1 MRGTSPIPPGTAD
14 PATLFPD
21 NSDMAWR
28 MLESMTDAF
37 QVFDAGWRIT
47 YMNPVARKF
56 FASHGLDP
64 DSMIGKHIWDDL
76 FPGARDTDSARQM
89 LRAMT
94 ERVPVAFENY
104 YEPWDS
110 WQFSRFDP
118 LPDGGLA
125 NYYQDIT
132 ARKRAEEAVRDSE
145 ERFRQLFELG
155 TLGRAITSPTK
166 GTLEVNDGFCRIVG
180 YDRAELLQMSWP
192 ELTHPDDLA
201 ADLEQFNRIL
211 AGEIDT
217 YSMEKR
223 WIRKDGT
230 VVDSLLWVNCV
241 RREDRAVDYFV
252 SQVQDITER
261 KRANQALRQSEE
273 RYRSLIGQVRDFAI
287 FSSDEYGVVKTWN
300 EGCQYVLGYAEE
312 EFIGLDTA
320 ELFTPEGRAVVVPVA
335 ELRQAAEAGT
345 AMIDQWMIAKGGRRF
360 FAMGAITAQRDHG
373 GQLIGFSS
381 VIRDVTAMKVFQDE
395 LVGHEESLQRM
406 VTERTGELQETTE
419 RLRISERMA
428 ALGTLAAGLGHDM
441 GNLLLPMDVRLGLLI
456 EADLPRELHEHVV
469 GIQKCARYLQRLS
482 SGLRLLAT
490 DPAHVESRGV
500 TELGRWWSDVRIILK
515 DVLPGG
521 VRFEDNVPEAES
533 WVGFGRTGLTQAVY
547 NLVQNA
553 ADAIK
558 EHGGSR
564 VSIRIESDPSDPW
577 ITIRVADDGPGM
589 PEEVARRC
597 MEPYFS
603 TKARGES
610 TGMGLSLV
618 HALVTGAGGQ
628 VEIQSAP
635 GQGTTISL
643 VLPRALP
650 KEHAQDA
657 SPDMAGAV

>member
-1 MRGTSPIPPGTAD
+1 MRLTSPTLPATAD
-14 PATLFPD
+14 PATLFPA
-21 NSDMAWR
+21 NMAWR
-28 MLESMTDAF
+28 MLESITDAF
-37 QVFDAGWRIT
+37 QVFDADWRIT
-47 YMNPVARKF
+47 YMNPAAKKF
-56 FASHGLDP
+56 FAAHGLDP
-64 DSMIGKHIWDDL
+64 DSMIGKHFWDDL
-76 FPGARDTDSARQM
+76 FPEARDTDSARHM
-89 LRAMT
+89 VRAMT
-94 ERVPVAFENY
+94 ERVPVAFESY
-104 YEPWDS
+104 YQPWDI
-110 WQFSRFDP
+110 WLLARFDP

-132 ARKRAEEAVRDSE
+132 ERKRAEEALRDSE
-145 ERFRQLFELG
+145 ERFRRLFELG
-155 TLGRAITSPTK
+155 TIGRAITSPTM
-166 GTLEVNDGFCRIVG
+166 GCLDVNDGFCRIIG
-180 YDRAELLQMSWP
+180 YDRAEVLQKSWP

-201 ADLEQFNRIL
+201 ADVEQFNRVL
-211 AGEIDT
+211 AGEIDV

-230 VVDSLLWVNCV
+230 VVDTILWVNCV
-241 RREDRAVDYFV
+241 RREDGAVDYFV

-261 KRANQALRQSEE
+261 KRANEALRKSEE
-273 RYRSLIGQVRDFAI
+273 RYRSLISQVKDFAI
-287 FSSDEYGVVKTWN
+287 FSTDERGIVTTWN
-300 EGCQYVLGYAEE
+300 QGCQFVLGYSQE

-320 ELFTPEGRAVVVPVA
+320 QLFTAEDRAQGILSA
-335 ELRQAAEAGT
+335 ELRQSREAGT
-345 AMIDQWMIAKGGRRF
+345 AGTERWMIARGGRRF
-360 FAMGAITAQRDHG
+360 FAVGATAAFRDSAG
-373 GQLIGFSS
+373 RVMGFSW
-381 VIRDVTAMKVFQDE
+381 VVRDLTPMKEFQDQ
-395 LVGHEESLQRM
+395 LTQRGESLERL
-406 VTERTGELQETTE
+406 VSERTGELEETTQ

-500 TELGRWWSDVRIILK
+500 TELGRWWTDVRIILK

-521 VRFEDNVPEAES
+521 IRFEDHVPEAES

-558 EHGGSR
+558 EHSGSR
-564 VSIRIESDPSDPW
+564 VSIRVESDASDPW

-589 PEEVARRC
+589 TEEVARRC

-643 VLPRALP
+643 ILPRALP
-650 KEHAQDA
+650 REQTQDA